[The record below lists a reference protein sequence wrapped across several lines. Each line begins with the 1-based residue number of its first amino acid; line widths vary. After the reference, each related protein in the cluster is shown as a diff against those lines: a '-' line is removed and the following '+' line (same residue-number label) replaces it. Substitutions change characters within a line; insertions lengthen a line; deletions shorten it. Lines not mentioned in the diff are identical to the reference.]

1 MAANHMDMTCDIAI
15 VGCGVAGLYAALTAP
30 ASAKIVM
37 LSKGALDECDSMLAQ
52 GGICVLPEAEDYD
65 SFFEDTLHAG
75 HGENRRESVD
85 IMIRSS
91 RAVINDLI
99 ALGAEFER
107 EEDGSLAFTREG
119 AHARARIAFH
129 ADVTGKEITEA
140 LLAAVKRLPNVRIL
154 EHVAMIDLLSDGGDG
169 AEPPACGG
177 VVAVPVSEAVST
189 ATIEELRAAAGC
201 GEGSAMPEVRRQIG
215 EPFEIRAANTLLATG
230 GIGGVYQ
237 HSTNYPQLTGDA
249 CFLASAY
256 GINQEHLEYVQI
268 HPTGLYSAE
277 PGRTFLVS
285 ESCRGEGAILLN
297 HAQERFTDE
306 LQPRDV
312 VARAIQDEMRKEGTE
327 YEWLSFAPV
336 DPQVVTA
343 HFANIHAHCLEKG
356 RDILAEPIP
365 VVPTQHYFMGG
376 VRVDRDSATSMPHLY
391 AAGETACNGVHG
403 KNRLASNSLLESLV
417 FARRAAWKMATGES
431 LPVEETG
438 TPALDGV
445 HRAPCDLFPG
455 LPSFEL
461 NIDTLI

>member
-1 MAANHMDMTCDIAI
+1 MAAIEAIMDTTNPMSVAFGANGNIIRQAKAGIAS
-15 VGCGVAGLYAALTAP
+15 GTNFCAMPRNAGISSPSISRTPVRSTVSPAPNVSPCIKPNTIPLAAAPFPAP
-30 ASAKIVM
+30 AGGG
-37 LSKGALDECDSMLAQ
+37 GAPRGAAPADLEC
-52 GGICVLPEAEDYD
+52 
-65 SFFEDTLHAG
+65 
-75 HGENRRESVD
+75 
-85 IMIRSS
+85 
-91 RAVINDLI
+91 
-99 ALGAEFER
+99 
-107 EEDGSLAFTREG
+107 
-119 AHARARIAFH
+119 
-129 ADVTGKEITEA
+129 
-140 LLAAVKRLPNVRIL
+140 
-154 EHVAMIDLLSDGGDG
+154 
-169 AEPPACGG
+169 
-177 VVAVPVSEAVST
+177 
-189 ATIEELRAAAGC
+189 
-201 GEGSAMPEVRRQIG
+201 G
-215 EPFEIRAANTLLATG
+215 EPFCIHAGNTLLATG

-256 GINQEHLEYVQI
+256 GIKQEHLEYVQI

-376 VRVDRDSATSMPHLY
+376 VHVDRDSATSMPHLY

-438 TPALDGV
+438 APALDGV

>member
-1 MAANHMDMTCDIAI
+1 M
-15 VGCGVAGLYAALTAP
+15 
-30 ASAKIVM
+30 
-37 LSKGALDECDSMLAQ
+37 
-52 GGICVLPEAEDYD
+52 
-65 SFFEDTLHAG
+65 
-75 HGENRRESVD
+75 
-85 IMIRSS
+85 
-91 RAVINDLI
+91 
-99 ALGAEFER
+99 
-107 EEDGSLAFTREG
+107 
-119 AHARARIAFH
+119 
-129 ADVTGKEITEA
+129 
-140 LLAAVKRLPNVRIL
+140 
-154 EHVAMIDLLSDGGDG
+154 
-169 AEPPACGG
+169 
-177 VVAVPVSEAVST
+177 
-189 ATIEELRAAAGC
+189 
-201 GEGSAMPEVRRQIG
+201 
-215 EPFEIRAANTLLATG
+215 
-230 GIGGVYQ
+230 
-237 HSTNYPQLTGDA
+237 
-249 CFLASAY
+249 
-256 GINQEHLEYVQI
+256 
-268 HPTGLYSAE
+268 
-277 PGRTFLVS
+277 S

-356 RDILAEPIP
+356 RDILVEPIP

-431 LPVEETG
+431 LPVEEAG
-438 TPALDGV
+438 APALDGA